1 MGVTN
6 FPNGMSS
13 EGTVVQHGLSSITG
27 AGTVTTSLDTITSVH
42 CTLAG
47 VPGTAGGSVAFV
59 QGTAHANSAGAAS
72 FIARTYQYDAV
83 TAGTVAI
90 NVAWTAVGTKS

>member
-6 FPNGMSS
+6 FSYGVSS

-27 AGTVTTSLDTITSVH
+27 AGTVTTTLDTITSVH
-42 CTLAG
+42 PTLAS

-59 QGTAHANSAGAAS
+59 QGTAHANASAAS
-72 FIARTYQYDAV
+72 TFIIRAYQYDGV
-83 TAGTVAI
+83 TAGTVAANI
-90 NVAWTAVGTKS
+90 AWTAVGTKA